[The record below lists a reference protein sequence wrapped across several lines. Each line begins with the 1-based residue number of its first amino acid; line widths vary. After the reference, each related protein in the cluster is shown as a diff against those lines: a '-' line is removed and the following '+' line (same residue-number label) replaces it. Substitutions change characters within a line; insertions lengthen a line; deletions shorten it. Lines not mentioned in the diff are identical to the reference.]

1 MTTQQ
6 NLKQRLKTTANILN
20 ITQAM
25 EVVASVR
32 YRKVSLMIHHSR
44 FYANSLSEMIQR
56 LQFAAPVE
64 AHPLFAKRE
73 AKKIGVI
80 IVMGDKGL
88 CGSYNDNVAKKAETF
103 LAGLDPS
110 QVELYLL
117 GTKAVEKFKQSG
129 WKIRRQVSDFTKNL
143 SESFLKELTD
153 EWMHSFSEAEIDALW
168 IVSTDFINTLRRE
181 VVVNQVLPI
190 EAAKIREEKNV
201 ENKAIHFI
209 FEPDPT
215 LIYKKIIPYFFSIQ
229 MQAFF
234 LESYA
239 SELSS
244 RVTAMKAAA
253 KNAEEMIEKL
263 TLIKNKQ
270 RQLSITREIL
280 EITAGA
286 ESLR

>member
-6 NLKQRLKTTANILN
+6 NFKQRLKTTANILN

-32 YRKVSLMIHHSR
+32 YRKVSQMIHHAR
-44 FYANSLSEMIQR
+44 LYARSLNEMIQR
-56 LQFAAPVE
+56 LQLAASEE
-64 AHPLFAKRE
+64 AHPLFCKR
-73 AKKIGVI
+73 APKKIGVI

-88 CGSYNDNVAKKAETF
+88 CGSYNDNVAKKAELF
-103 LAGLDPS
+103 LEGLDPS

-117 GTKAVEKFKQSG
+117 GTKAVEKFKQG
-129 WKIRRQVSDFTKNL
+129 RWKIRRQVADFTKNL
-143 SESFLKELTD
+143 SDSFLRELTE
-153 EWMHSFSEAEIDALW
+153 EWMHSFSEEKIDALW

-190 EAAKIREEKNV
+190 EASKMGEENALEDKPV
-201 ENKAIHFI
+201 HFI
-209 FEPDPT
+209 FEPAPT
-215 LIYKKIIPYFFSIQ
+215 LIYEKIIPYFFSIH